1 MRALNKKTVV
11 VDENLSKIIGAEVGS
26 LVSYAEVARGLHE
39 YIKAHNLKKEP
50 EKKERKKKDTSQKF
64 CFKCGAGL
72 PKGAAYCDR
81 CGTKQ

>member
-1 MRALNKKTVV
+1 MRTLDKKTVI
-11 VDENLSKIIGAEVGS
+11 VDENLSKIIGVEVGS

-39 YIKAHNLKKEP
+39 YIKTHNLRKEP
-50 EKKERKKKDTSQKF
+50 EKKERKKRGASQKF

-72 PKGAAYCDR
+72 PKRAAYCDR